1 MSELVNKIHQ
11 IKENKSIIN
20 NMQNNCLRS
29 IKKFDLDTCSNKL
42 INIYEN
48 EIKTKKLNSLC
59 NCLFFN

>member
-20 NMQNNCLRS
+20 DMQNNCLDS
-29 IKKFDLDTCSNKL
+29 IKKFDLDTCCNKL

-48 EIKTKKLNSLC
+48 ENY
-59 NCLFFN
+59 